1 MDRFDLPLPELLR
14 GGGNAG
20 LLDGNGL
27 CRILAKGSPRRP
39 FVQRLWEAASG
50 RAGRMGWE
58 VRVVMDGVNPKS
70 KKGDPPRRVD
80 RL

>member
-1 MDRFDLPLPELLR
+1 MPVCWMVMDF
-14 GGGNAG
+14 AG
-20 LLDGNGL
+20 SWQK
-27 CRILAKGSPRRP
+27 AAEGSPRRP
-39 FVQRLWEAASG
+39 FVQRLWETAFG